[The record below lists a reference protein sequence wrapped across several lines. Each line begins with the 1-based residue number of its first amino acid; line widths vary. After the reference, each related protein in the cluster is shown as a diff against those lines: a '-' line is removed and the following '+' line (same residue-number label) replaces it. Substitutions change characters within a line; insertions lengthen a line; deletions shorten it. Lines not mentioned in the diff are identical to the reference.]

1 MGTYIK
7 YNVKKANIDTFD
19 VNPVMIIPQ
28 YALHTKI
35 RIIYNKTQ
43 SKLFVAIQ
51 MYKIDE
57 KKTIFQSILRDSHV
71 SNL

>member
-1 MGTYIK
+1 
-7 YNVKKANIDTFD
+7 
-19 VNPVMIIPQ
+19 MIIPQ

-43 SKLFVAIQ
+43 GKLFVAIQ